1 MIARNYILDIISA
14 FRALA
19 ELGAINQSIVPVPS
33 LGPDRLHVSIDVGP
47 AANLRRLAR
56 EIGASEPEVF
66 GADGRTWLG
75 ADLRIG
81 EVSVR
86 LTSEHL
92 RTAEATPAALCA
104 ATDAE
109 IQAVQP

>member
-1 MIARNYILDIISA
+1 VIARNHILDIISA
-14 FRALA
+14 FRALVD
-19 ELGAINQSIVPVPS
+19 LGGINLSVVPVPS
-33 LGPDRLHVSIDVGP
+33 LGPERLHVSIDVGP

-56 EIGASEPEVF
+56 EIGASEPEVV
-66 GADGRTWLG
+66 GCDGRTWLG

-92 RTAEATPAALCA
+92 RAAPMHSERQASPVIADGGA
-104 ATDAE
+104 A
-109 IQAVQP
+109 